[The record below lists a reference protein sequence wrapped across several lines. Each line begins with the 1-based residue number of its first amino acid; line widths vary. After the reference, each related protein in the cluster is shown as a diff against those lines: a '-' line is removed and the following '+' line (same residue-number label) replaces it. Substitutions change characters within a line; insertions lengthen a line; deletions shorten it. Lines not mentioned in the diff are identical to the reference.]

1 MPTLNATTATLDV
14 RPILAAGGEPLEL
27 ILATSA
33 SVPVGG
39 ALEVVAPFDPIP
51 LYGILQARGFRA
63 ATAVA
68 ADGTVRVRYI
78 QTGIGASTTLAE
90 VAALDPRL
98 DVILGAHGMDT
109 CCGGP
114 KTLEFAARAH
124 GIDLTVL
131 LTELHAGTAGAASA

>member
-1 MPTLNATTATLDV
+1 MPTLNATTTALDV
-14 RPILAAGGEPLEL
+14 RPILAAGGDPLEL
-27 ILATSA
+27 ILAASA

-39 ALEVVAPFDPIP
+39 ALDLLAPFDPIP
-51 LYGILQARGFRA
+51 LYGVLQARGFRS
-63 ATAVA
+63 ATAVE
-68 ADGTVRVRYI
+68 ADGSIRVRFT

-98 DVILGAHGMDT
+98 DLILGGHGMDT

-124 GIDLTVL
+124 GVDLAAL
-131 LTELHAGTAGAASA
+131 LAELHAGAAQATSA